1 MNNLNATVEHIAFI
15 DYCVEKFDFQFDT
28 CRIELYSSQEKLH
41 ISISGRKNLCKLE
54 SLFFRIVS
62 LLFIYLG
69 SSPKLCEIKE
79 NNSALETSLFSAKYI
94 PSKTFYKKESFL
106 CSINKKTLNSNIL
119 ALFTVINETPIH
131 SLQFLLSEAYDKMAM
146 DHKITLLLHVIDGLV
161 SDNNANNI
169 KNYLSTK
176 YPAQYKN
183 KNKAD
188 YFCSVYYVCKNYF
201 FNYHRKFNCAILNLL
216 KVNQF
221 QFVQISADT
230 RHWYSHFLAPTKR
243 VNRLKTGE
251 EMLIWFDILQY
262 AIRLM
267 LISELNISVD
277 SNIIQEYYYILHDW
291 ILNVK
296 HNKADNV
303 KSNAYK
309 INQSIKAFYAN
320 LKSKK

>member
-1 MNNLNATVEHIAFI
+1 MPEYYNTVFALMQVF
-15 DYCVEKFDFQFDT
+15 FDT
-28 CRIELYSSQEKLH
+28 FFVIFNKGKL
-41 ISISGRKNLCKLE
+41 KK
-54 SLFFRIVS
+54 IV
-62 LLFIYLG
+62 
-69 SSPKLCEIKE
+69 P
-79 NNSALETSLFSAKYI
+79 T
-94 PSKTFYKKESFL
+94 
-106 CSINKKTLNSNIL
+106 
-119 ALFTVINETPIH
+119 
-131 SLQFLLSEAYDKMAM
+131 
-146 DHKITLLLHVIDGLV
+146 
-161 SDNNANNI
+161 
-169 KNYLSTK
+169 
-176 YPAQYKN
+176 
-183 KNKAD
+183 
-188 YFCSVYYVCKNYF
+188 NYF

-230 RHWYSHFLAPTKR
+230 RHWYSHFLAPTQR

-267 LISELNISVD
+267 LISELYISVD

-309 INQSIKAFYAN
+309 ISP
-320 LKSKK
+320 LS